1 MTVPLQC
8 PAVAAQRH
16 QTRLDPQIT
25 GPGAAP
31 AGPGPDYTLASA
43 AATSLAS
50 SAAAAPVSAA
60 AANGSA
66 TLLPSAPSAAA
77 AANGGQQ
84 THLGT
89 QASVRFC
96 EAPTLRSESALRKKI
111 CTEHVCF
118 VCLSVLQ

>member
-66 TLLPSAPSAAA
+66 TLLTSAPGAAA

-96 EAPTLRSESALRKKI
+96 EAPWQGSSGEGIFPDT
-111 CTEHVCF
+111 
-118 VCLSVLQ
+118 

>member
-8 PAVAAQRH
+8 PAPQRH

-31 AGPGPDYTLASA
+31 AGPGPDSA

-50 SAAAAPVSAA
+50 SAAAPVSAA

-66 TLLPSAPSAAA
+66 TLLTSAPGATT

-96 EAPTLRSESALRKKI
+96 EAPWQVSPGEGIFPDT
-111 CTEHVCF
+111 
-118 VCLSVLQ
+118 

>member
-8 PAVAAQRH
+8 PAPQRH

-66 TLLPSAPSAAA
+66 TLLTSAPSAA

-96 EAPTLRSESALRKKI
+96 EAPWQGSPESPGVVFSRYTIQK
-111 CTEHVCF
+111 
-118 VCLSVLQ
+118 

>member
-1 MTVPLQC
+1 MTAPLQC
-8 PAVAAQRH
+8 PAAQRH
-16 QTRLDPQIT
+16 QTRLDPQIS

-50 SAAAAPVSAA
+50 SAAAPVSAA

-66 TLLPSAPSAAA
+66 TLLTSAPSAA

-96 EAPTLRSESALRKKI
+96 EAPWQGSSAEAIFPDTKI
-111 CTEHVCF
+111 NHANITRLCPG
-118 VCLSVLQ
+118 

>member
-1 MTVPLQC
+1 MTAPLQC
-8 PAVAAQRH
+8 PAAQRH

-66 TLLPSAPSAAA
+66 TLLTS
-77 AANGGQQ
+77 ANGGQQ

-96 EAPTLRSESALRKKI
+96 EAPWQGSSAEGI
-111 CTEHVCF
+111 FPDT
-118 VCLSVLQ
+118 